1 MAEPQKMNRRSVLA
15 LGAAALASRAG
26 LADAAAAP
34 ATADVLILGAGIAGL
49 HAARLLQQAGV
60 SVTVL
65 EASAR
70 VGGRCWTEHGVPG
83 RPEMGAVEIGFG
95 YGRVRG
101 NAAELGVALIEQQP
115 GGPSALGSGGVAI
128 SVYGQPAVNRPW
140 VDSPLNRLAPQERAL
155 LPQQLYGRYLANAKT
170 PLVELSDWLKPEFA
184 ALDRMSLRQFFQAQ
198 GASDEAL
205 RLFNVNT
212 AARNLDETNTLDV
225 LRKIHIYLW
234 EAKAGR
240 QSKVRDGTSA
250 LTDAMA
256 ASLSR
261 PVQLQRVVHRIEA
274 GPTGTVVHCKDGS
287 VHRARACISTIPLS
301 VMKDIR
307 IDGVRGVTVPAR
319 QREAWREIRYGQLL
333 QVFMEIKTP
342 FWEKDGMSPEL
353 WSDGP
358 IERVLRLPSRDGSPG
373 NLLAFINGEA
383 TDALDRLPNAQ
394 VGEFVQRELARLRP
408 STVGAVRVTHVHN
421 WTTQPFNRG
430 HVAGFAP
437 GGIGRYAALL
447 DQPVGSLYFGGE
459 HCGKLHAG
467 LEAACESAESA
478 VMRLLDDIDKR

>member
-1 MAEPQKMNRRSVLA
+1 MAEHMVNRRSVLA
-15 LGAAALASRAG
+15 LGAATMAG
-26 LADAAAAP
+26 LADAAPAP
-34 ATADVLILGAGIAGL
+34 ADVLILGAGIAGL
-49 HAARLLQQAGV
+49 HAARLLQQNGV

-65 EASAR
+65 EASNR

-101 NAAELGVALIEQQP
+101 NAAELGVALIDQQT
-115 GGPSALGSGGVAI
+115 GGPSALGSSAVAM

-140 VDSPLNRLAPQERAL
+140 ADSPLNRLAPHERAM
-155 LPQQLYGRYLANAKT
+155 LPQQLYGHYLAKANA
-170 PLVELSDWLKPEFA
+170 PLAELSDWLKPEFA
-184 ALDRMSLRQFFQAQ
+184 ALDKMSLRQFFQAQ
-198 GASDEAL
+198 GASEEAL

-225 LRKIHIYLW
+225 LRKINVYRW

-256 ASLSR
+256 ASLTR

-274 GPTGTVVHCKDGS
+274 GPHGTVVHCKDGS

-301 VMKDIR
+301 VMKNIR
-307 IDGVRGVTVPAR
+307 IDGVRGVTIPAQ
-319 QREAWREIRYGQLL
+319 QREAWGEIRYGQLL
-333 QVFMEIKTP
+333 QVFMEVKTP

-383 TDALDRLPNAQ
+383 TDALDKLPNAQ
-394 VGEFVQRELARLRP
+394 VGEFVLRELARLRP

-421 WTTQPFNRG
+421 WTTQPFNLG
-430 HVAGFAP
+430 HVAGFGP

-447 DQPVGSLYFGGE
+447 DRPVGSLYFGGE

-467 LEAACESAESA
+467 LEAACESAENA
-478 VMRLLDDIDKR
+478 VMRLLEDIEKG